1 MARMTGQLG
10 MQVTNHKKRETGDV
24 VVRYKTFDQLE
35 LIYRRL
41 RGDYLSNLT
50 GVCAGNTPGSDEIC
64 VCVYIDTSLFLVRFR
79 VL

>member
-1 MARMTGQLG
+1 MRAVHNKVPRRLEKMARMTGQLG

-41 RGDYLSNLT
+41 RGD
-50 GVCAGNTPGSDEIC
+50 
-64 VCVYIDTSLFLVRFR
+64 
-79 VL
+79 